1 MKFNPKI
8 EEVQA
13 CVKSRE
19 QFMGFPAFENL
30 CGLDYPPSEQGE
42 TLSHRYALY
51 ANKQLL
57 VVFDRMDGS
66 ECCYVLDD
74 SAQAERVADIIA
86 MSGFTDAPVPLD
98 ANSLAVVLRFG
109 SAGLAVGKLA
119 DA

>member
-1 MKFNPKI
+1 MKFNPEI
-8 EEVQA
+8 EEVRV
-13 CVKSRE
+13 CVKNRE
-19 QFMGFPAFENL
+19 QFMVFPAFKNL

-57 VVFDRMDGS
+57 VVFDRMDDS

-74 SAQAERVADIIA
+74 SAQAKRVADIIA
-86 MSGFTDAPVPLD
+86 MSGFMDAPVPLNAD
-98 ANSLAVVLRFG
+98 SLAVVLRFG
-109 SAGLAVGKLA
+109 SAGLAVGKLV